1 MPNQNPQAHNS
12 CRFIL
17 HIMTY
22 GESHV
27 KIKSKYKASTSDAY
41 LLKKGYVY
49 LQLLLQV
56 KSIFQL
62 KINFFFESGFKSS

>member
-1 MPNQNPQAHNS
+1 
-12 CRFIL
+12 
-17 HIMTY
+17 MTY

>member
-1 MPNQNPQAHNS
+1 
-12 CRFIL
+12 
-17 HIMTY
+17 MTY

-27 KIKSKYKASTSDAY
+27 KIKSKYKESTSDAY

-56 KSIFQL
+56 KSIF
-62 KINFFFESGFKSS
+62 